1 MSLTYFLLP
10 CVPIFLR
17 NLLKFRQSDIFLP
30 FFSTEICINFFPS
43 HFCGTLSCFTF
54 GKSPTVNLFHL
65 IMFIFPF
72 ILSMFVPVNLDG
84 EVSSNALAV
93 RSSEEEGIIK
103 ETVLR
108 ARTVYDKAYSTLKSQ
123 GTYYSDEQT

>member
-1 MSLTYFLLP
+1 MFSLSVNLLLSIYFILF
-10 CVPIFLR
+10 IFL
-17 NLLKFRQSDIFLP
+17 FP
-30 FFSTEICINFFPS
+30 FF
-43 HFCGTLSCFTF
+43 
-54 GKSPTVNLFHL
+54 
-65 IMFIFPF
+65 
-72 ILSMFVPVNLDG
+72 LSMSVPVNVDG

-123 GTYYSDEQT
+123 GTYYSDEWT